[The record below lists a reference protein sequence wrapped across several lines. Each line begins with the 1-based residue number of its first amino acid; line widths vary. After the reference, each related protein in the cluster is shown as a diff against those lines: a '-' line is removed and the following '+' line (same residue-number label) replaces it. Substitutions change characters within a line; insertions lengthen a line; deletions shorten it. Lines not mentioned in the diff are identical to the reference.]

1 MRNAFVLLPFV
12 AVIGAAPVLAADG
25 AITLSGVVREPTC
38 LMAGPQPAC
47 DRPASVETRM
57 ARLDVMAR
65 VPLFAYALTR
75 DRAAHWRVVD
85 VIYR

>member
-12 AVIGAAPVLAADG
+12 AFIGAAPVLAADG
-25 AITLSGVVREPTC
+25 AITFSGVIREPTC
-38 LMAGPQPAC
+38 LMAGTQPAC
-47 DRPASVETRM
+47 LRPAPAETRP

-75 DRAAHWRVVD
+75 DRAARWRVVD
-85 VIYR
+85 IIYR